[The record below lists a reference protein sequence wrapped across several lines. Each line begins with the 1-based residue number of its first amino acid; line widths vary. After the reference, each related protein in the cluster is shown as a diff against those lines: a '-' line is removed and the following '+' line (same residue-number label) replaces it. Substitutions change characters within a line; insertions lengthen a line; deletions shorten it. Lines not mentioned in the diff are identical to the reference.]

1 MLLEL
6 ATPLNIYI
14 YTLGLDLYPWD
25 ITHPG
30 GLVPSSQHFTISAT
44 PGQGSCGRVQSSL
57 FRPVAF
63 SPMWVHIECGMGNP
77 LGDQALTLHTRN
89 GGGTICPLLCEICCQ
104 IYIGLCLRI
113 RASVLLGAGPP
124 DCPLSG
130 HLFPGV
136 NTLS

>member
-1 MLLEL
+1 MLGFL
-6 ATPLNIYI
+6 PLNIYI
-14 YTLGLDLYPWD
+14 YTLGLDHYPGI

-30 GLVPSSQHFTISAT
+30 SLVLSLQHFTVSAA
-44 PGQGSCGRVQSSL
+44 PGQGGYRRAQSSL

-63 SPMWVHIECGMGNP
+63 SPVWGCVECGIRNQ
-77 LGDQALTLHTRN
+77 LGDPALTLHTRN

-130 HLFPGV
+130 CLFPGV